1 MVFRRDITM
10 MIIPPTK
17 AITAP
22 VPYTKRESTSTRRKQ
37 SEYKSH
43 ERCSQCRGPPEWE
56 MTTDN
61 NIANQRCDFAF
72 KIVL

>member
-22 VPYTKRESTSTRRKQ
+22 VPYTKRERAHQLGENNLNINRTSDVHNAEDHQNGK
-37 SEYKSH
+37 
-43 ERCSQCRGPPEWE
+43 
-56 MTTDN
+56 
-61 NIANQRCDFAF
+61 
-72 KIVL
+72 